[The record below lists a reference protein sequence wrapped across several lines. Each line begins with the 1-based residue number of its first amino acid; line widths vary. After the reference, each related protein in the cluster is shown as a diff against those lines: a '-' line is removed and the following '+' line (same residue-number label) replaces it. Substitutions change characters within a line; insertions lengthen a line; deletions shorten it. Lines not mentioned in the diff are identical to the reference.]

1 MNFWPICF
9 WVCLTGAVFSYAIYP
24 IILRI
29 LPGRAAPPSYNT
41 EQMLPMVSVI
51 ITVHNEEPRV
61 ADKLTNTLAVGY
73 PHDRLEILVA
83 SDAST
88 DATNEIVRGFA
99 SQGVI
104 LVDVAEHLG
113 KEHAQKTAIAQS
125 HGEILVFTDA
135 AAKISEDSLQR
146 IAETFSD
153 PKVGA
158 LSSIDRFVTESGQ
171 LAGEG
176 AYVRYEMWLRDQES
190 RVHSLVGLSGS
201 FFAARRIVC
210 QTWDI
215 YSPSDFN
222 TAINSVRHGFVAV
235 SGTGIYGYY
244 PDIKNP
250 KGEYRRKLR
259 TALRGMTGLFHNM
272 DMLNPFRYP
281 LFAFELFSH
290 KLMRWLAPWFM
301 SGLLISSLAAWEEHW
316 FYSLAL
322 FGQLVF
328 YAAAVLA
335 WSFERLRATT
345 AFRIVYYFV
354 QVNIALAHALILF
367 LLGKRITVWEPSKR

>member
-1 MNFWPICF
+1 MSCWLISF
-9 WVCLTGAVFSYAIYP
+9 WVCLLGAVFSYAIYP
-24 IILRI
+24 LILRI
-29 LPGRAAPPSYNT
+29 LPGRAISPIYNA
-41 EQMLPMVSVI
+41 EKMLPMVSVI
-51 ITVHNEEPRV
+51 ITVHNEAARV

-99 SQGVI
+99 SHGVI
-104 LVDVAEHLG
+104 LMDVAEHLG
-113 KEHAQKTAIAQS
+113 KEHAQKTAIAHS

-135 AAKISEDSLQR
+135 AAKIAEDSLRR
-146 IAETFSD
+146 IVETFSD
-153 PKVGA
+153 SKVGA

-171 LAGEG
+171 LVGEG
-176 AYVRYEMWLRDQES
+176 AYVHYEMWLRDQES
-190 RVHSLVGLSGS
+190 RIHSLVGLSGS
-201 FFAARRIVC
+201 FFAARREVC
-210 QTWDI
+210 EPWDI
-215 YSPSDFN
+215 NSPSDFN
-222 TAINSVRHGFVAV
+222 TAINSVRRGYVAV
-235 SGTGIYGYY
+235 AGTGIYGYY
-244 PDIKNP
+244 PDIKNS

-259 TALRGMTGLFHNM
+259 TALRGMTGLFSNM

-290 KLMRWLAPWFM
+290 KIMRWLAPWFM
-301 SGLLISSLAAWEEHW
+301 AGLLVSSLATWDEYW

-322 FGQLVF
+322 LGQLAF
-328 YAAAVLA
+328 YAAAFLA
-335 WSFERLRATT
+335 WGSERLRATT
-345 AFRIVYYFV
+345 VFRIVYYFV